1 MSTETGSVELVGEQ
15 TVGNIARTALFAAIV
30 GAFAQVSFPNPL
42 APAIPVTLQV
52 LGVFLAG
59 IFLGPLWGSAS
70 LVLYLVAGS
79 VGAPVFVGG
88 SAGLINV
95 VGDLTS
101 GYLLSYPFAAFVVGA
116 IVHDGLTLRDPKRTG
131 VFRLVGGMVVGTAI
145 IYAFGTVGFS
155 YFGNYAL
162 AEAFTLSAV
171 AFVPFEA
178 LKIAAAVG
186 IVRSDRIKAE

>member
-15 TVGNIARTALFAAIV
+15 TVGNIARTALFAAVI

-70 LVLYLVAGS
+70 MVLYLVAGS
-79 VGAPVFVGG
+79 VGAPIFANG
-88 SAGLINV
+88 SAGFAEL
-95 VGDLTS
+95 VGLTG
-101 GYLLSYPFAAFVVGA
+101 GYLLSYPLAAFVIGV
-116 IVHDGLTLRDPKRTG
+116 IVHGGLTLRDPKQAG
-131 VFRLVGGMVVGTAI
+131 VVRLVAGMVAGTAI

-155 YFGNYAL
+155 YFGNYGL

-178 LKIAAAVG
+178 FKIAAAVG
-186 IVRSDRIKAE
+186 IVRSDRVTAE

>member
-15 TVGNIARTALFAAIV
+15 TVGNIARTALFAAVI

-70 LVLYLVAGS
+70 MVLYLVAGS
-79 VGAPVFVGG
+79 VGAPIFANG
-88 SAGLINV
+88 SAGLGELV
-95 VGDLTS
+95 QLTG
-101 GYLLSYPFAAFVVGA
+101 GYLLSYPLAAFVIGV
-116 IVHDGLTLRDPKRTG
+116 IVHGGLTLRDPKQAG
-131 VFRLVGGMVVGTAI
+131 VIRLVAGMVAGTAV

-155 YFGNYAL
+155 YFGNYGL
-162 AEAFTLSAV
+162 TEAFTLSAV
-171 AFVPFEA
+171 AFIPFEA
-178 LKIAAAVG
+178 FKIAAAVG
-186 IVRSDRIKAE
+186 IIRSDRVTAE

>member
-15 TVGNIARTALFAAIV
+15 TVSNITRTALFAAVV

-70 LVLYLVAGS
+70 LVLYLVAGA
-79 VGAPVFVGG
+79 VGAPVFAGG
-88 SAGLINV
+88 SAGLV
-95 VGDLTS
+95 ELVGLTG
-101 GYLLSYPFAAFVVGA
+101 GYLLSYPVAAFVVGTT
-116 IVHDGLTLRDPKRTG
+116 VHGGLTLHDPKTAG
-131 VFRLVGGMVVGTAI
+131 VPRLVAGMLAGTAV
-145 IYAFGTVGFS
+145 IYTFGTVGFS
-155 YFGNYAL
+155 LVGNYAL
-162 AEAFTLSAV
+162 AEAFTLSAL

-178 LKIAAAVG
+178 FKIAAAVG
-186 IVRSDRIKAE
+186 IVRSDRVTAE